1 MTRRV
6 EDAAAAG
13 QGRCAMGAAR
23 ATCAACATSK
33 RGRWCGAALVAAAG
47 LAAAPVGTGG
57 LVGLV
62 GVAVLAGCAPAAA
75 PAAAPRAQA
84 SVAALPAASAAPG
97 PVGGASPVDEGG
109 LDEDAARLT
118 DGEIARV
125 LARVA
130 KARGLPVRRDVRSR
144 VLARGQILERVR
156 AHVEREIPEGVLD
169 HQREVLAALEL
180 IPADYDFT
188 AGMYRLLEGRI
199 AGFYEPEDATMYL
212 VDDLTEAEAEE
223 TLAHELVHA
232 LQDQSFS
239 LGRLLDFKLGDS
251 DRLAATHA
259 LVEGEAMS
267 AMFDVLVGSAFQV
280 DESMLRKLVAM
291 STALS
296 SVGDTP
302 LVLQESLGAP
312 YTDGFAFVQ
321 ALRRDGGWASV
332 DAVWRAL
339 PETTEQLLHPEKL
352 AAREP
357 AVAVAVPTAAA
368 LGPGFR
374 VVFDDVMGEQALRIA
389 FAAYAHRDAAI
400 GAAAGWGGDR
410 FAVVRR
416 DDPEDPSRK
425 EFALAWRLRFDSA
438 GDAAEAGKVIERR
451 FGKACRR
458 RPELGPIAWTAR
470 GSDVAIVAG
479 PYARRG
485 GSGGGEVSAAG
496 TCAGAGKWLA
506 EVMKGGVGGQAA
518 GTARAGTAAGREK

>member
-1 MTRRV
+1 V
-6 EDAAAAG
+6 DAG
-13 QGRCAMGAAR
+13 
-23 ATCAACATSK
+23 
-33 RGRWCGAALVAAAG
+33 
-47 LAAAPVGTGG
+47 
-57 LVGLV
+57 
-62 GVAVLAGCAPAAA
+62 
-75 PAAAPRAQA
+75 
-84 SVAALPAASAAPG
+84 
-97 PVGGASPVDEGG
+97 E

-130 KARGLPVRRDVRSR
+130 KARGLPVHREVRSR

-212 VDDLTEAEAEE
+212 VDDLSEAEAEE

-280 DESMLRKLVAM
+280 DESMLRRLVAM

-400 GAAAGWGGDR
+400 GAAAG
-410 FAVVRR
+410 R
-416 DDPEDPSRK
+416 DDPEDPSRR

-438 GDAAEAGKVIERR
+438 GDAAEAGKLIERR
-451 FGKACRR
+451 FGKVCRR
-458 RPELGPIAWTAR
+458 RAALGPIAWTAR

-479 PYARRG
+479 PYARR
-485 GSGGGEVSAAG
+485 GGGEVSAAG

-506 EVMKGGVGGQAA
+506 EVMKGGVGGQGAGAGAQAA
-518 GTARAGTAAGREK
+518 GTAAAAGRGK

>member
-1 MTRRV
+1 MTRRNAPAASAARCATSRAAAC
-6 EDAAAAG
+6 AAAA
-13 QGRCAMGAAR
+13 
-23 ATCAACATSK
+23 
-33 RGRWCGAALVAAAG
+33 L
-47 LAAAPVGTGG
+47 VGT
-57 LVGLV
+57 
-62 GVAVLAGCAPAAA
+62 AVLAGCAQPAA
-75 PAAAPRAQA
+75 PAAPPRAQA
-84 SVAALPAASAAPG
+84 PDAARPAGSAALPPAEGAN
-97 PVGGASPVDEGG
+97 PVGEGE
-109 LDEDAARLT
+109 LDDDAARLT
-118 DGEIARV
+118 KEEIARV
-125 LARVA
+125 LARLA
-130 KARGLPVRRDVRSR
+130 KARGLPVLREVRSR
-144 VLARGQILERVR
+144 VLTRGEILARVR

-199 AGFYEPEDATMYL
+199 AGFYEPDDATMYL
-212 VDDLTEAEAEE
+212 VDDLSETEAEE

-239 LGRLLDFKLGDS
+239 LGKLLQFRPGDS

-259 LVEGEAMS
+259 LIEGEAMS
-267 AMFDVLVGSAFQV
+267 AMFDVLVGSAFQM
-280 DESMLRKLVAM
+280 DESTLRKLVAM

-357 AVAVAVPTAAA
+357 AVEVAVPTAAA
-368 LGPGFR
+368 LGPGYR

-389 FAAYAHRDAAI
+389 FAAYAHREAAI

-410 FAVVRR
+410 VAVVQR
-416 DDPEDPSRK
+416 DDPQDPTRRA
-425 EFALAWRLRFDSA
+425 FALAWRMRFDSA
-438 GDAAEAGKVIERR
+438 GDAAEARKVLERR
-451 FGKACRR
+451 FGKTCQQRAS
-458 RPELGPIAWTAR
+458 LGPIAWTGR
-470 GSDVAIVAG
+470 GGDVAVVAG
-479 PYARRG
+479 PYERRG
-485 GSGGGEVSAAG
+485 GGEASAVG
-496 TCAGAGKWLA
+496 TCAGAKTWLA
-506 EVMKGGVGGQAA
+506 EVMKGEVGGKATGGA
-518 GTARAGTAAGREK
+518 GAESRGRK

>member
-1 MTRRV
+1 MSERGEASARG
-6 EDAAAAG
+6 AAAV
-13 QGRCAMGAAR
+13 
-23 ATCAACATSK
+23 
-33 RGRWCGAALVAAAG
+33 AALVGGA
-47 LAAAPVGTGG
+47 LVGTGA
-57 LVGLV
+57 LVGC
-62 GVAVLAGCAPAAA
+62 GPTSAPAAPARAQAPAAA
-75 PAAAPRAQA
+75 RPAA
-84 SVAALPAASAAPG
+84 PAARPPAEGAG
-97 PVGGASPVDEGG
+97 PVEGEIDEQ
-109 LDEDAARLT
+109 EARLT
-118 DGEIARV
+118 KEEVARV
-125 LARVA
+125 LALVA
-130 KARGLPVRRDVRSR
+130 KARGLPVLRDVRSR
-144 VLARGQILERVR
+144 VLARGEILERVR

-199 AGFYEPEDATMYL
+199 AGFYEPDDQTMYL
-212 VDDLTEAEAEE
+212 VDDLSESEAEE

-239 LGRLLDFKLGDS
+239 LGKLLDYKAGDS

-312 YTDGFAFVQ
+312 YTDGFEFVQ

-339 PETTEQLLHPEKL
+339 PETTEQLLHPDKL

-357 AVAVAVPTAAA
+357 AVEVAVPTAAA

-410 FAVVRR
+410 FAVARR
-416 DDPEDPSRK
+416 DDAQDPTRR

-438 GDAAEAGKVIERR
+438 GDAAEAGKLIERR
-451 FGKACRR
+451 FGKACQRR
-458 RPELGPIAWTAR
+458 AGLGPIAWTAR

-479 PYARRG
+479 PYERR
-485 GSGGGEVSAAG
+485 GGGEVSAVG
-496 TCAGAGKWLA
+496 TCAGAKAWLA
-506 EVMKGGVGGQAA
+506 EVMKGGVG
-518 GTARAGTAAGREK
+518 ARGGVSGEKTRR

>member
-1 MTRRV
+1 MIRRGVV
-6 EDAAAAG
+6 EAAAASPA
-13 QGRCAMGAAR
+13 RCAASPACAASRRGGRRGAPLGAAAR
-23 ATCAACATSK
+23 AAA
-33 RGRWCGAALVAAAG
+33 RPVGGALLIG
-47 LAAAPVGTGG
+47 LAA
-57 LVGLV
+57 
-62 GVAVLAGCAPAAA
+62 LAGCTPATAPAA
-75 PAAAPRAQA
+75 PPRAQA
-84 SVAALPAASAAPG
+84 SGRPAASAAP
-97 PVGGASPVDEGG
+97 PPAGGSGRVDEGE
-109 LDEDAARLT
+109 LDEDEARVT
-118 DGEIARV
+118 GDEIARV

-130 KARGLPVRRDVRSR
+130 KARGLPVHREVRSR
-144 VLARGQILERVR
+144 VLARGEILKRVR
-156 AHVEREIPEGVLD
+156 AHVEREIPDGVLD

-212 VDDLTEAEAEE
+212 VDDLSDAEAEE

-321 ALRRDGGWASV
+321 ALRREGGWASV

-389 FAAYAHRDAAI
+389 FAAYAHRDAAN

-410 FAVVRR
+410 FAVARR
-416 DDPEDPSRK
+416 DDPEDPSRR

-438 GDAAEAGKVIERR
+438 ADAAEAGKVIERR

-458 RPELGPIAWTAR
+458 RASLGPIAWTAR

-485 GSGGGEVSAAG
+485 GGEVSAVG
-496 TCAGAGKWLA
+496 TCAGATKWLA
-506 EVMKGGVGGQAA
+506 EVMKGGVGAEAA
-518 GTARAGTAAGREK
+518 GTAATAAGREK

>member
-1 MTRRV
+1 MTGRGVGDERGAASQHSAATAPAATPAPCAAPRRGRGRGGAL
-6 EDAAAAG
+6 DAAALAG
-13 QGRCAMGAAR
+13 
-23 ATCAACATSK
+23 T
-33 RGRWCGAALVAAAG
+33 AALVAMAA
-47 LAAAPVGTGG
+47 
-57 LVGLV
+57 LVG
-62 GVAVLAGCAPAAA
+62 CAA
-75 PAAAPRAQA
+75 PAAPTAPPRAQA
-84 SVAALPAASAAPG
+84 SSAARPAAATAAPPVDGAG
-97 PVGGASPVDEGG
+97 PVGDGEVDE
-109 LDEDAARLT
+109 EEARLT
-118 DGEIARV
+118 KEEVARV
-125 LARVA
+125 LAHVA
-130 KARGLPVRRDVRSR
+130 KARGLPVLREVRSQ
-144 VLARGQILERVR
+144 VLGRGEILKRVR

-169 HQREVLAALEL
+169 HQREALAALEL
-180 IPADYDFT
+180 IPADYDF
-188 AGMYRLLEGRI
+188 AGGMYRLLEGRI
-199 AGFYEPEDATMYL
+199 AGFYEPEDQTMYL
-212 VDDLTEAEAEE
+212 VDDLSETEAEE

-239 LGRLLDFKLGDS
+239 LGKLLRFKAGDS

-267 AMFDVLVGSAFQV
+267 AMFDVLVGSAFQM
-280 DESMLRKLVAM
+280 DEATLRKLVAM

-312 YTDGFAFVQ
+312 YTDGFSFVQ
-321 ALRRDGGWASV
+321 GLRRQGGWAAV
-332 DAVWRAL
+332 DAAWRAL
-339 PETTEQLLHPEKL
+339 PETTEQLLHPDKL

-357 AVAVAVPTAAA
+357 AVEVAVPTAAA

-416 DDPEDPSRK
+416 DDAQDPTRR

-451 FGKACRR
+451 FGKACQRR
-458 RPELGPIAWTAR
+458 AGLGPIAWTAR

-479 PYARRG
+479 PYERR
-485 GSGGGEVSAAG
+485 GGGEVSAVG
-496 TCAGAGKWLA
+496 TCAGAKTWLA
-506 EVMKGGVGGQAA
+506 EVMKAQAGA
-518 GTARAGTAAGREK
+518 SRK

>member
-1 MTRRV
+1 MRRNAPAAAC
-6 EDAAAAG
+6 AAAAL
-13 QGRCAMGAAR
+13 
-23 ATCAACATSK
+23 
-33 RGRWCGAALVAAAG
+33 ALV
-47 LAAAPVGTGG
+47 GT
-57 LVGLV
+57 
-62 GVAVLAGCAPAAA
+62 AVLAGCAQPAAPVA
-75 PAAAPRAQA
+75 PPRAQA
-84 SVAALPAASAAPG
+84 PDAARPAGSAALPPAGGAN
-97 PVGGASPVDEGG
+97 PVGEGE
-109 LDEDAARLT
+109 LDDDAARLT
-118 DGEIARV
+118 QEEIARV
-125 LARVA
+125 LARLA
-130 KARGLPVRRDVRSR
+130 KARGLPVLREVRSR
-144 VLARGQILERVR
+144 VLTRGEILARVR

-199 AGFYEPEDATMYL
+199 AGFYEPDDATMYL
-212 VDDLTEAEAEE
+212 VDDLSETEAEE

-239 LGRLLDFKLGDS
+239 LGKLLRFRPGDS

-267 AMFDVLVGSAFQV
+267 AMFDVLVGSAFQM
-280 DESMLRKLVAM
+280 DESTLRKLVAM

-321 ALRRDGGWASV
+321 ALRRDGGWPSV

-357 AVAVAVPTAAA
+357 AVEVAVPTAAA

-389 FAAYAHRDAAI
+389 FAAYAHREAAI

-410 FAVVRR
+410 VAVVQR
-416 DDPEDPSRK
+416 DDPQDPTRRA
-425 EFALAWRLRFDSA
+425 FALAWRLRFDSA
-438 GDAAEAGKVIERR
+438 GDAAEAGKVLERR
-451 FGKACRR
+451 FGKTCQQRAS
-458 RPELGPIAWTAR
+458 LGPLAWTAR
-470 GSDVAIVAG
+470 GGDVAVVAG
-479 PYARRG
+479 PYERRG
-485 GSGGGEVSAAG
+485 GGEASAVG
-496 TCAGAGKWLA
+496 TCAGAKTWLA
-506 EVMKGGVGGQAA
+506 EVMKGGVGGKAA
-518 GTARAGTAAGREK
+518 GGAAAESRGRK

>member
-1 MTRRV
+1 MSQRV
-6 EDAAAAG
+6 ARGAAG
-13 QGRCAMGAAR
+13 AASAERCAMAR
-23 ATCAACATSK
+23 AAACA
-33 RGRWCGAALVAAAG
+33 AALV
-47 LAAAPVGTGG
+47 GT
-57 LVGLV
+57 
-62 GVAVLAGCAPAAA
+62 AVLAGCAPAAA
-75 PAAAPRAQA
+75 PAAPRAQA
-84 SVAALPAASAAPG
+84 P
-97 PVGGASPVDEGG
+97 
-109 LDEDAARLT
+109 DAARPEGAAAPPPIAGAAPAGEGELDDDEARLT
-118 DGEIARV
+118 KEEIARV
-125 LARVA
+125 LARLA
-130 KARGLPVRRDVRSR
+130 KARGLPVLREVRSR
-144 VLARGQILERVR
+144 VLTRGEILARVR
-156 AHVEREIPEGVLD
+156 SHVEREIPEGVLD

-212 VDDLTEAEAEE
+212 VDDLSETEAEE

-239 LGRLLDFKLGDS
+239 LGKLLRFQPGDS

-267 AMFDVLVGSAFQV
+267 AMFDVLVGSAFQM
-280 DESMLRKLVAM
+280 DESTLRKLVAM

-357 AVAVAVPTAAA
+357 AVEVAVPTAAA
-368 LGPGFR
+368 LGPGYR

-389 FAAYAHRDAAI
+389 FAAYAHREAAL

-410 FAVVRR
+410 YAVVRR
-416 DDPEDPSRK
+416 DDPQDPTRRA
-425 EFALAWRLRFDSA
+425 FALAWRMRFDSA
-438 GDAAEAGKVIERR
+438 VDAAEAGKVLERR
-451 FGKACRR
+451 FGKACQRR
-458 RPELGPIAWTAR
+458 ASLGPLAWTTR
-470 GSDVAIVAG
+470 GSDVAVVAG
-479 PYARRG
+479 PYERR
-485 GSGGGEVSAAG
+485 GGGEVSAVG
-496 TCAGAGKWLA
+496 TCAGAKTWLA
-506 EVMKGGVGGQAA
+506 EVMKGGVGGQAREGA
-518 GTARAGTAAGREK
+518 AAGGAGAANQGRK